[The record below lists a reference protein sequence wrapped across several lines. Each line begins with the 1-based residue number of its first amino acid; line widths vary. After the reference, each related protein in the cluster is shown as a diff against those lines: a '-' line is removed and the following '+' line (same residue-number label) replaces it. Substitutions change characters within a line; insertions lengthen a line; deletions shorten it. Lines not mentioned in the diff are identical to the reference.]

1 MQEKLKTKLVLFDL
15 DGTLIDTAPDFLLS
29 LNNILI
35 KYGKKTLRLSDIRS
49 IVSDGSAKLVEFGF
63 NVSSDDKQAAVYR
76 SELLIE
82 YKKNLMKSS
91 KLFTGVKELINYLV
105 KENIIFGI
113 VTNKPYEYAYP
124 LVNNFKM
131 LKKSKILICPE
142 HLSKTK
148 PDPEG
153 ILLACSKLNITP
165 KNCVYIGDHPKDI
178 QAGINAG
185 TQTIGCLYGYSITK
199 ESNSFNIPLVKNA
212 DSIIELIK

>member
-35 KYGKKTLRLSDIRS
+35 KHGKKTLRLSDIRS

-105 KENIIFGI
+105 KQKNDFGFPI
-113 VTNKPYEYAYP
+113 NDVCR
-124 LVNNFKM
+124 FH
-131 LKKSKILICPE
+131 LKN
-142 HLSKTK
+142 
-148 PDPEG
+148 G
-153 ILLACSKLNITP
+153 A
-165 KNCVYIGDHPKDI
+165 DI
-178 QAGINAG
+178 DDIAINANVSEVG
-185 TQTIGCLYGYSITK
+185 FKRSCGVMVNYRSVSYTHLTLPT
-199 ESNSFNIPLVKNA
+199 N
-212 DSIIELIK
+212 